1 MAFLR
6 VTPTIMYQKFLLIIA
21 LCLLWHTTQ
30 GQLYLGVMGD
40 FGNKLSMASTGR
52 VKSEMSSSIGLQ
64 LFLDTEIRKNLIM
77 KSGLSGGFVNQKIV
91 VPALGPFEVIP
102 MGDLFH
108 VSGHLNFGKRFHFNE
123 KFYMDVLGGG
133 GVSFYGGEGSGGSY
147 GPGSASDAVFFF
159 DMTEIEN
166 NAKGF
171 AELLIQT
178 HLHRILLVGLRYQK
192 HFSNVIHGTY
202 TLLESNQPATG
213 GSMMLA
219 PECLSILV
227 SFKVAS
233 VKSRRP

>member
-1 MAFLR
+1 MFCSLGYR
-6 VTPTIMYQKFLLIIA
+6 S
-21 LCLLWHTTQ
+21 Q
-30 GQLYLGVMGD
+30 GQLYLGLMGD
-40 FGNKLSMASTGR
+40 FGNKLSIASNGS
-52 VKSEMSSSIGLQ
+52 VKSEISSSMGLQ

-77 KSGLSGGFVNQKIV
+77 KSGLSGGFVNQKVV
-91 VPALGPFEVIP
+91 VPELGPFDVIP
-102 MGDLFH
+102 IGDLFH

-123 KFYMDVLGGG
+123 KLYMDVLGGG

-147 GPGSASDAVFFF
+147 GPGSASDAVFVF

-192 HFSNVIHGTY
+192 HFSNVLYGTY
-202 TLLESNQPATG
+202 ILTEPNQPAKG

-227 SFKVAS
+227 SFKLAS
-233 VKSRRP
+233 IKSRRP